1 MLIKMY
7 DGYPSPRDV
16 HDVHPFFWLSTL
28 WLPWDSYHRGELFA
42 RWITL
47 THPKIWLNNQLTIFQ
62 RLQHMNQKRTCMS
75 PKRILVRHLK
85 SDLTSSRQVSSR
97 GERSKTLDDQPVPRG
112 SRHPMISPWFNSFL
126 WKIAR
131 YHTRHRT
138 WRNIRWHRPECWRCH
153 VRCPHSMYLI
163 CLLSR
168 VGSITV
174 NNLSVSKDGHGILMY
189 FGGMGLTPLGWWDS
203 KMGWFLQNSMGSTPI
218 AILLLPDR
226 IQADKANSTWPVRIC
241 ISHVLLWA
249 PSCLCL
255 CHACRRIVGCRALAS
270 ACQAG
275 GIGLAA
281 DVDVDAAALVVVLPR
296 RNKKAQPKEQ
306 TSW

>member
-1 MLIKMY
+1 MDTLHQGMSMMSTRFFGSARCDSHGIHIIGGNFSHVESRWPIRKY
-7 DGYPSPRDV
+7 GWTINS
-16 HDVHPFFWLSTL
+16 PFFKGYSIWTKNEPVC
-28 WLPWDSYHRGELFA
+28 LPNEFWWG
-42 RWITL
+42 
-47 THPKIWLNNQLTIFQ
+47 IWN
-62 RLQHMNQKRTCMS
+62 
-75 PKRILVRHLK
+75 
-85 SDLTSSRQVSSR
+85 LTSRVQGRCPAAVR
-97 GERSKTLDDQPVPRG
+97 EVKHLTTNQCLEGAGIQWF
-112 SRHPMISPWFNSFL
+112 SPWFNSFL

-174 NNLSVSKDGHGILMY
+174 NNLNVSKDGHGILMY